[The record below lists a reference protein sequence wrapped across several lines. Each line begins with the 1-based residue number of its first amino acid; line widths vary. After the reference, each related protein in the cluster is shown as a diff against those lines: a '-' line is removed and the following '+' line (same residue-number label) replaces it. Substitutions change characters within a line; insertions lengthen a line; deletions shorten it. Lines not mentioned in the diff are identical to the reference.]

1 MLALDMPPTLQ
12 STITIRGQTVV
23 PASIRRAFGLD
34 PSHKLQWLADK
45 DGIRVVPIK
54 PDAIAAFR
62 GSGKTSVADLLAER
76 AIEREI
82 ERAKER

>member
-1 MLALDMPPTLQ
+1 MLALDLAPNLQ
-12 STITIRGQTVV
+12 STITSRGQTVV

-34 PSHKLQWLADK
+34 PSQNK

-54 PDAIAAFR
+54 ADPIAAFR

-76 AIEREI
+76 AAERQA
-82 ERAKER
+82 ERLK